1 MVKKKGIA
9 MRVFKKVRNIVDMIL
24 TEIKKFIDNVILD
37 IEQNNNPKL
46 KPIKIDKNVNENKR
60 GP

>member
-1 MVKKKGIA
+1 

-60 GP
+60 GR

>member
-46 KPIKIDKNVNENKR
+46 KPIKIDKSVNENKR
-60 GP
+60 GR